1 MTKKTIVITGGL
13 GFVGT
18 NLIKKLEKKYKLII
32 IDNLCTNKK
41 RYSQFSRNNLLIKKD
56 INKKIKLPNKKIY
69 ALIHLAAKGSVIDSI
84 KNPGENFLANT
95 IGTFKILEICKD
107 YKIKKV
113 IIASTGGAIMGNQN
127 PPVDENSLPKPISPY
142 GASKLSAEAYCS
154 AYAHSYG
161 ISITALRFSNILGPY
176 SWHKKGVITKYFKS
190 ILNKKPL
197 IIYGNGETTR
207 DYLYVEDLCDGI
219 LNTLKKKLSRFEVL
233 HLSSGKET
241 SINDLIKTIF
251 KITNTSKFK
260 VIKKKL
266 RNGEVNRNFS
276 SNIKARKMINFKPKY
291 TLEKALI
298 ETWKWFKNHSINA

>member
-1 MTKKTIVITGGL
+1 MIKKTIIITGGL
-13 GFVGT
+13 GFIGT
-18 NLIKKLEKKYKLII
+18 NLVKKLEKKYKLII

-41 RYSQFSRNNLLIKKD
+41 KYCQFSKNNFLIKKD
-56 INKKIKLPNKKIY
+56 INKKIKLPNRDIY

-84 KNPGENFLANT
+84 QNPSENFLANT
-95 IGTFKILEICKD
+95 MGTFKVLEICKD
-107 YKIKKV
+107 YNIKKV

-154 AYAHSYG
+154 AYAYSYG

-190 ILNKKPL
+190 ILDKKPL
-197 IIYGNGETTR
+197 VIYGDGDSTR

-219 LNTLKKKLSRFEVL
+219 LKTLKKKLVGFEVL

-241 SINDLIKTIF
+241 SINNLIKKIF
-251 KITNTSKFK
+251 KITNTLNLK
-260 VIKKKL
+260 VIKKKA

-276 SNIKARKMINFKPKY
+276 LNIKAKKKINFKPRY
-291 TLEKALI
+291 SLDKALI
-298 ETWKWFKNHSINA
+298 ETWKWFKDFSINA